1 MKTKIGLTLVALVL
15 LGLLAAWL
23 LGGGAGLGSGAGPG
37 RGQGGGP
44 NTGRGPGQEAA
55 QAQDAGQLARR
66 GGAPS
71 SGPGGAGTGSA
82 SRTGSSTGSGS
93 GSAPRPALAVNLVVP
108 EVADWPLE
116 IEASGGLF
124 AWQEG
129 VIAAQTG
136 GLQVI
141 EILADVG
148 DPVSKD
154 QVLARLEEDTVK
166 AELTQQE
173 AKVAQVRAALAEAR
187 ANGDRA
193 RNVKN
198 KGAMTEQLITQY
210 LLAEEAA
217 KANLAAA
224 EAALEKERIRL
235 GQTRVLAVDDGV
247 IAARGATLGMV
258 VQPGTEL
265 FRLVRQGR
273 IEWRAEVT
281 AEQLARVQPGQAA
294 WIELPGGER
303 VTGQVRIPSPTLD
316 AHTRFGLVYVDL
328 PLGSPARPGM
338 FARGRILIGN
348 SRALSL
354 PEAALVLR
362 DGSSF
367 VFAVLPDHRV
377 AQRKVTTGRRAAGR
391 VEILSGLEAEAQVV
405 ASGGAFLTD
414 GDLVRV
420 EPLPGPVAPP
430 PGSVSS
436 PPESVAPPSGPVAS
450 PAGPALSPPG
460 PVDSRP

>member
-44 NTGRGPGQEAA
+44 DTGRGPGQDAA
-55 QAQDAGQLARR
+55 QAQDAGQLAGR
-66 GGAPS
+66 GDGPS

-82 SRTGSSTGSGS
+82 SRTGSST

-198 KGAMTEQLITQY
+198 KGAMTEQQITQY

-328 PLGSPARPGM
+328 PPASPARPGM

-354 PEAALVLR
+354 PESALVLR

-420 EPLPGPVAPP
+420 EPLPG
-430 PGSVSS
+430 SVSS